1 VRYEQAKTF
10 DEVTEVAEKKEEN
23 MEKVPQPIV
32 QSMANAIQF
41 LTKLKLQKHLEVNSR
56 MESTMEQMIN

>member
-1 VRYEQAKTF
+1 MRYEQAKTF